1 MLLKR
6 QNDPATS
13 QGFAHA
19 PTLTHSQMAQQIG
32 CSREMVGRILKD
44 LVLGCYV
51 VRESDITYQVRSQ
64 LSTRW

>member
-1 MLLKR
+1 
-6 QNDPATS
+6 
-13 QGFAHA
+13 
-19 PTLTHSQMAQQIG
+19 MAQQIG

-51 VRESDITYQVRSQ
+51 VRESDKTYQVRSQ